1 MNYKKNLDEMRQK
14 YRENP
19 IKYKYLLRPLWLNE
33 SDGLSKLYDDKN
45 IILEYGE
52 IYYARLVQAN
62 VILFDAK
69 KTDDCPA
76 SIIFSTDS
84 LVEENPE
91 IMGDIAG
98 AIYSFKNKP
107 LREVPENYRELVR
120 IIKDEYIRDSVDF
133 YAYADEPT
141 DILTD
146 NKVGNTY
153 SYNNVCRIDL
163 RFLTTMVFRNDLPK
177 GVITGTIF
185 PILAAPDRCKS
196 ALILPKKYWSE
207 ELLLRW

>member
-69 KTDDCPA
+69 K
-76 SIIFSTDS
+76 
-84 LVEENPE
+84 N
-91 IMGDIAG
+91 
-98 AIYSFKNKP
+98 
-107 LREVPENYRELVR
+107 R
-120 IIKDEYIRDSVDF
+120 
-133 YAYADEPT
+133 
-141 DILTD
+141 
-146 NKVGNTY
+146 
-153 SYNNVCRIDL
+153 
-163 RFLTTMVFRNDLPK
+163 
-177 GVITGTIF
+177 
-185 PILAAPDRCKS
+185 
-196 ALILPKKYWSE
+196 
-207 ELLLRW
+207 